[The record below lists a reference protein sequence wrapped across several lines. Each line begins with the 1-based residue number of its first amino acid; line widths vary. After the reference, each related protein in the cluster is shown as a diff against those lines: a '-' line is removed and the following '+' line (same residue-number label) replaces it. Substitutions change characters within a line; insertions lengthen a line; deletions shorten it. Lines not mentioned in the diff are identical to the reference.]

1 MSPRIRCI
9 TPEVY
14 QVGGAGLTHANDAAI
29 YLVAVSGGAALI
41 DAGCG
46 RGSDLLLLN
55 LEAAGVAPDEID
67 FLLLTHCH
75 YDHTG
80 GALDLRDAFGCPVV
94 AHELDADFLERGD
107 SEVTAASWYGTKF
120 YPCPVDRRLRGAR
133 ATLMLGERPIT
144 ALHIPGHSPGS
155 LAFLAESEGQT
166 VLFAQDVHGP
176 LDPRLR
182 SNLADYRASLE
193 RMLALEA
200 DILCEG
206 HYGIFRG
213 KMAVADFIRSFLEE
227 TGGY

>member
-80 GALDLRDAFGCPVV
+80 GAAAFC
-94 AHELDADFLERGD
+94 A
-107 SEVTAASWYGTKF
+107 AASAGASRCTLTKS
-120 YPCPVDRRLRGAR
+120 PTCRR
-133 ATLMLGERPIT
+133 ATTTSAPPLGT
-144 ALHIPGHSPGS
+144 A
-155 LAFLAESEGQT
+155 T
-166 VLFAQDVHGP
+166 
-176 LDPRLR
+176 
-182 SNLADYRASLE
+182 N
-193 RMLALEA
+193 
-200 DILCEG
+200 
-206 HYGIFRG
+206 
-213 KMAVADFIRSFLEE
+213 
-227 TGGY
+227 